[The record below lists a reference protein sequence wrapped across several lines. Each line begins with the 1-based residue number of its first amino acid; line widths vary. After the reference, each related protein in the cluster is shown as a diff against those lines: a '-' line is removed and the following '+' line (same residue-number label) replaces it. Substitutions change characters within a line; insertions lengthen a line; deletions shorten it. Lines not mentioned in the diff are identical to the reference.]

1 MTTTTRRRSTRKTRT
16 ADAAGQAIA
25 YVRVSTAEQATSGHG
40 LAAQRHAVEREAAR
54 RGLDLVATYSDEGI
68 SGTKTSRPGLDAAL
82 AHAERCGVTL
92 IVPALSRLAR
102 STRLA
107 LATIDRL
114 DAAGAPLI
122 SCSEQIDTAGPC
134 GRMITTMLAA
144 VAQLERDMI
153 AERTA
158 AALATIRA
166 KGRKTGGRF
175 APFGF
180 DADAA
185 GNLAPNAREQA
196 TLDRIA
202 SMHRDGFSLRA
213 IAAALEADGIVT
225 KSGGTRWAAKT
236 VASALATAARRTA
249 AAA

>member
-1 MTTTTRRRSTRKTRT
+1 MTAKTTRRRTRKTRN
-16 ADAAGQAIA
+16 ADAALQAIA
-25 YVRVSTAEQATSGHG
+25 YVRVSTTEQATSGHG
-40 LAAQRHAVEREAAR
+40 LAAQRVAVEREAAR
-54 RGLDLVATYSDEGI
+54 RGLELVTIYSDEGI
-68 SGTKTSRPGLDAAL
+68 SGTKASRPGLDAAL
-82 AHAERCGVTL
+82 AHAEREGVTL
-92 IVPALSRLAR
+92 IVPALSRIAR
-102 STRLA
+102 STRIA

-166 KGRKTGGRF
+166 AGRKTGGRF

-180 DADAA
+180 DADDDGTLVANA
-185 GNLAPNAREQA
+185 GEQA
-196 TLDRIA
+196 TLAKIVA
-202 SMHRDGFSLRA
+202 MHREGLSLRA
-213 IAAALEADGIVT
+213 IGAALEADGIRT
-225 KSGGTRWAAKT
+225 KSGGTRWNAKT
-236 VASALATAARRTA
+236 VASAIANAERTA